1 MFYFPKNTIER
12 RMHEYFVKYV
22 LFPRTGKVEKG
33 FEDINV
39 TKKEPVK
46 MGSNAI
52 KMKAPF
58 FPCVDAGSNLL
69 HAMAMWLINEVKIV
83 PNLAEK
89 YALLLYNAE
98 IGSIARLKK
107 KLTKN
112 KNFLSFLEIEEDDIE
127 DIVGALFPSSKLTQ
141 EISPLATNPLVPA
154 RNYDV
159 SAQFIGHSGGI
170 WSIIELSDGTICSG
184 SADHT
189 IRIWN
194 VSTLACVKILGG
206 HTNSVGKHSLALHHI
221 SFYLCFSTFPPI
233 SQCDPTSRRSPLQR
247 WDG

>member
-1 MFYFPKNTIER
+1 
-12 RMHEYFVKYV
+12 
-22 LFPRTGKVEKG
+22 
-33 FEDINV
+33 
-39 TKKEPVK
+39 
-46 MGSNAI
+46 
-52 KMKAPF
+52 MKAPF

-127 DIVGALFPSSKLTQ
+127 DIVGALFPSSKQTL
-141 EISPLATNPLVPA
+141 EISRRATNPFVPQ
-154 RNYDV
+154 RNYDI

-170 WSIIELSDGTICSG
+170 WSIIELADGTICSG
-184 SADHT
+184 SADHS

-206 HTNSVGKHSLALHHI
+206 HTNSVGKLDFSMYHI
-221 SFYLCFSTFPPI
+221 PYNVFSSTFLPI
-233 SQCDPTSRRSPLQR
+233 SQCNPAARRASLQR
-247 WDG
+247 WNG